1 MKIKN
6 IYELKKVVNQY
17 LVIRV
22 EDALVLDNMITI
34 NEIGKD
40 IFDFLKE
47 EHSEDEVVS
56 YILSNYEVTEEKAR
70 TKSSFKESKTSL
82 KLNIQLFLFE

>member
-47 EHSEDEVVS
+47 ERSEDEVVS

-70 TKSSFKESKTSL
+70 EDVHEFIE
-82 KLNIQLFLFE
+82 KLIQKGIVEC

>member
-22 EDALVLDNMITI
+22 EDALVIDNMITI

-70 TKSSFKESKTSL
+70 EDVHEFIE
-82 KLNIQLFLFE
+82 KLIQKGIVEC

>member
-47 EHSEDEVVS
+47 EHSED
-56 YILSNYEVTEEKAR
+56 
-70 TKSSFKESKTSL
+70 
-82 KLNIQLFLFE
+82 

>member
-56 YILSNYEVTEEKAR
+56 YIISNYEVTEEKAR
-70 TKSSFKESKTSL
+70 EDVHEFIE
-82 KLNIQLFLFE
+82 KLIQKGIVEC

>member
-56 YILSNYEVTEEKAR
+56 YILSNYVVTEEKAR
-70 TKSSFKESKTSL
+70 EDVHEFIE
-82 KLNIQLFLFE
+82 KLIQKGIVEC

>member
-6 IYELKKVVNQY
+6 IYEWKKVVNQY

-47 EHSEDEVVS
+47 EHSENEVVS

-70 TKSSFKESKTSL
+70 EDVHEFIE
-82 KLNIQLFLFE
+82 KLIQKGIVEC

>member
-6 IYELKKVVNQY
+6 TYELKKVVNQY

-40 IFDFLKE
+40 IFGFLKE

-70 TKSSFKESKTSL
+70 EDVHEFIE
-82 KLNIQLFLFE
+82 KLIQKGIVEC

>member
-70 TKSSFKESKTSL
+70 EDVHEFID
-82 KLNIQLFLFE
+82 KLIQKGIVEC

>member
-22 EDALVLDNMITI
+22 EDALVLDNMITS

-70 TKSSFKESKTSL
+70 EDVHEFIE
-82 KLNIQLFLFE
+82 KLIQKGIVEC

>member
-1 MKIKN
+1 
-6 IYELKKVVNQY
+6 
-17 LVIRV
+17 
-22 EDALVLDNMITI
+22 MITI

-70 TKSSFKESKTSL
+70 EDVHEFIE
-82 KLNIQLFLFE
+82 KLIQKGIVEC

>member
-40 IFDFLKE
+40 IFEFLKE

-70 TKSSFKESKTSL
+70 EDVHEFIE
-82 KLNIQLFLFE
+82 KLIQKGVVEC

>member
-22 EDALVLDNMITI
+22 EDASVLDNMITI

-70 TKSSFKESKTSL
+70 EDVHEFIE
-82 KLNIQLFLFE
+82 KLIQKGIVEC

>member
-56 YILSNYEVTEEKAR
+56 YILSNYEVSEEKAR
-70 TKSSFKESKTSL
+70 EDVHEFIE
-82 KLNIQLFLFE
+82 KLIQKGIVEC

>member
-6 IYELKKVVNQY
+6 IYKLKKVVNQY

-70 TKSSFKESKTSL
+70 EDVHEFIE
-82 KLNIQLFLFE
+82 KLIQKGIVEC

>member
-40 IFDFLKE
+40 IFELLKE

-70 TKSSFKESKTSL
+70 EDVHEFIE
-82 KLNIQLFLFE
+82 KLIQKGIVEC

>member
-6 IYELKKVVNQY
+6 IYDLKKVVNQY

-70 TKSSFKESKTSL
+70 EDVHEFIE
-82 KLNIQLFLFE
+82 KLIQKGIVEC

>member
-22 EDALVLDNMITI
+22 EDALVLDDMITI

-40 IFDFLKE
+40 IFEFLKE

-70 TKSSFKESKTSL
+70 EDVHEFIE
-82 KLNIQLFLFE
+82 KLIQKGIIEC

>member
-56 YILSNYEVTEEKAR
+56 YILSNYEVTEENAR
-70 TKSSFKESKTSL
+70 EDVHEFIE
-82 KLNIQLFLFE
+82 KLIQKGIVEC

>member
-22 EDALVLDNMITI
+22 EAALVLNYMITI

-40 IFDFLKE
+40 IFEFLKE

-70 TKSSFKESKTSL
+70 EDVHEFIE
-82 KLNIQLFLFE
+82 KLIQKGIVEC

>member
-1 MKIKN
+1 MKIKK

-17 LVIRV
+17 IVIRV

-70 TKSSFKESKTSL
+70 EDVHEFIE
-82 KLNIQLFLFE
+82 KLIQKGIVEC

>member
-1 MKIKN
+1 MKIKK

-34 NEIGKD
+34 N
-40 IFDFLKE
+40 
-47 EHSEDEVVS
+47 
-56 YILSNYEVTEEKAR
+56 
-70 TKSSFKESKTSL
+70 
-82 KLNIQLFLFE
+82 

>member
-22 EDALVLDNMITI
+22 EDALVLDDMITI

-70 TKSSFKESKTSL
+70 EDVHEFIE
-82 KLNIQLFLFE
+82 KLIQKGIVEC

>member
-56 YILSNYEVTEEKAR
+56 YILSNYEVKEEKAR
-70 TKSSFKESKTSL
+70 EDVHEFIE
-82 KLNIQLFLFE
+82 KLIQKGIVEC

>member
-1 MKIKN
+1 MKIKK

-70 TKSSFKESKTSL
+70 EDVHEFIE
-82 KLNIQLFLFE
+82 KLIQKGIVEC

>member
-56 YILSNYEVTEEKAR
+56 YVLSNYEVTEEKAR
-70 TKSSFKESKTSL
+70 EDVHEFIE
-82 KLNIQLFLFE
+82 KLIQKGIVEC

>member
-1 MKIKN
+1 MKIKK

-40 IFDFLKE
+40 IFEFLKE

-70 TKSSFKESKTSL
+70 EDVHEFIE
-82 KLNIQLFLFE
+82 KLIQKGIVEC

>member
-70 TKSSFKESKTSL
+70 EDVHEFIE
-82 KLNIQLFLFE
+82 KLIQKGIVEC

>member
-6 IYELKKVVNQY
+6 TYELKKVVNQY

-22 EDALVLDNMITI
+22 EDALVIDNMITI

-56 YILSNYEVTEEKAR
+56 YILSNYEVTEEKA
-70 TKSSFKESKTSL
+70 KEDVHEFIE
-82 KLNIQLFLFE
+82 KLIQKGIVEC

>member
-22 EDALVLDNMITI
+22 EDALVLDNMIPI

-70 TKSSFKESKTSL
+70 EDVHEFIE
-82 KLNIQLFLFE
+82 KLIQKGIVEC

>member
-56 YILSNYEVTEEKAR
+56 YILSNYEVTEEIAR
-70 TKSSFKESKTSL
+70 EDVHEFIE
-82 KLNIQLFLFE
+82 KLIQKGIVEC

>member
-17 LVIRV
+17 LDIRV

-70 TKSSFKESKTSL
+70 EDVHEFIE
-82 KLNIQLFLFE
+82 KLIQKGIVEC

>member
-17 LVIRV
+17 LVIRD

-70 TKSSFKESKTSL
+70 EDVHEFIE
-82 KLNIQLFLFE
+82 KLIQKGIVEC

>member
-47 EHSEDEVVS
+47 EHSEDEVVN

-70 TKSSFKESKTSL
+70 EDVHEFIE
-82 KLNIQLFLFE
+82 KLIQKGIVEC

>member
-6 IYELKKVVNQY
+6 IYESKKVVNQY

-70 TKSSFKESKTSL
+70 EDVHEFIE
-82 KLNIQLFLFE
+82 KLIQKGIVEC

>member
-40 IFDFLKE
+40 IFEFLKE

-70 TKSSFKESKTSL
+70 EDVHEFID
-82 KLNIQLFLFE
+82 KLIQKGIVEC

>member
-40 IFDFLKE
+40 IFEFLKE

-70 TKSSFKESKTSL
+70 EDVHEFIE
-82 KLNIQLFLFE
+82 KLIQKGIVEC

>member
-40 IFDFLKE
+40 IFEFLKE
-47 EHSEDEVVS
+47 EHSEDEVVN

-70 TKSSFKESKTSL
+70 EDVHEFIE
-82 KLNIQLFLFE
+82 KLIQKGIVEC

>member
-47 EHSEDEVVS
+47 EHSFFLPTI
-56 YILSNYEVTEEKAR
+56 YLNNLLKT
-70 TKSSFKESKTSL
+70 FKERKNVHEFIE
-82 KLNIQLFLFE
+82 KLIQKGIVEC

>member
-6 IYELKKVVNQY
+6 TYELKKVVNQY

-40 IFDFLKE
+40 IFEFLKE

-70 TKSSFKESKTSL
+70 EDVHEFIE
-82 KLNIQLFLFE
+82 KLIQKGIVEC

>member
-70 TKSSFKESKTSL
+70 EEQKKYQKAN
-82 KLNIQLFLFE
+82 K